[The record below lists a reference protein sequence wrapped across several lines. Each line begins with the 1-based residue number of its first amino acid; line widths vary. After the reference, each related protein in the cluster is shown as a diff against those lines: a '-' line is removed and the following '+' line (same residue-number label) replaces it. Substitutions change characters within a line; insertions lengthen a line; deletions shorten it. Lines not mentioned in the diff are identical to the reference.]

1 MAGRKPTKIDW
12 EKVDEYLKAQCSGA
26 AIAGILGIHDNTLYM
41 RCKTDN
47 NVDFVTYAAQ
57 KRGEGKEMLRRKQ
70 FDKALA
76 GNVVMM
82 IWLGKQ
88 YLGQSDKTETMTKEL
103 PVDVEAVSREFQEK
117 ARARGYDI
125 TLEEARAYIEP
136 RLLNKSAS

>member
-1 MAGRKPTKIDW
+1 MAGRKPTEIDW
-12 EKVDEYLKAQCSGA
+12 EKVDGYLKAQCSGA
-26 AIAGILGIHDNTLYM
+26 SIAGILGIHDNTLYM

-57 KRGEGKEMLRRKQ
+57 KRGEGKELLRRTQ
-70 FDKALA
+70 FDKALS
-76 GNVVMM
+76 GNVVML

-88 YLGQSDKTETMTKEL
+88 YLGQADKTETLAKEL

-136 RLLNKSAS
+136 RLLKLVP